1 MKHLSKKNTDQKTAP
16 KAVRATFSLP
26 ASTIDEMERLRQKL
40 ASVGFILNRSELV
53 RVGLVALELLSG
65 KNVEKAIAEIDR
77 LKAGRP
83 KSIGSD

>member
-1 MKHLSKKNTDQKTAP
+1 MKHLSKKTTHQEMAT

-40 ASVGFILNRSELV
+40 AAVGFILNRSELV
-53 RVGLVALELLSG
+53 RVGLVALESLSG
-65 KNVEKAIAEIDR
+65 RNIERAIAEIDR

-83 KSIGSD
+83 KSIDSD